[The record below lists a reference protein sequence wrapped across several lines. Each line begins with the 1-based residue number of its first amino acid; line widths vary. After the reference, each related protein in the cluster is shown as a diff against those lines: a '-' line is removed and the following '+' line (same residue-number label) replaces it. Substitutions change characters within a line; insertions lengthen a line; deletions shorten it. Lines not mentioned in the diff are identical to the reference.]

1 MTEQSGG
8 RSKRVHWAEDRTDLA
23 EDRTALANERTFAG
37 WLRTGMA
44 AVAVALGM
52 QAVFRSF
59 EPVWFAKA
67 AASVFLLA
75 AASIFWVARRKA
87 LATLAEIDT
96 YQANPLHR
104 RGINWLTALLLLGTL
119 GVGLIL
125 WSV

>member
-1 MTEQSGG
+1 MTERSGG
-8 RSKRVHWAEDRTDLA
+8 RGKRLDWAEDRTDLA
-23 EDRTALANERTFAG
+23 EDRTALANERTCAG

-59 EPVWFAKA
+59 EPVWFARA

-75 AASIFWVARRKA
+75 AASIFWLARRKT
-87 LATLAEIDT
+87 LATLAEINT
-96 YQANPLHR
+96 SQANTLHR
-104 RGINWLTALLLLGTL
+104 RGVNWLTAVLLLGTL

-125 WSV
+125 WFV